1 MHPVSVEG
9 GSLRAQ
15 TSLLVMT
22 ADGWTQWQTSSL
34 TGAKGGVKR
43 RTTHEPA
50 ACPSRTRRACLQLFF
65 FGKLVNLSA
74 EWSYALVISSNPSKM
89 LRSNELGA
97 KY

>member
-50 ACPSRTRRACLQLFF
+50 ACPSRTRRACLPLFF
-65 FGKLVNLSA
+65 FFGELVNLSA
-74 EWSYALVISSNPSKM
+74 EWSYALVISANPGKM
-89 LRSNELGA
+89 VRLNEWGA
-97 KY
+97 K